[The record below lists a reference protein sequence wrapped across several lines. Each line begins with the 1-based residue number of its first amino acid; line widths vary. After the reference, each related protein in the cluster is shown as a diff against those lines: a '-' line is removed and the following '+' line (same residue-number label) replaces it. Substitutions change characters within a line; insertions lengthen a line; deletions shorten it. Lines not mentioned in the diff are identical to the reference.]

1 MIRVLV
7 SSCLLGNPVRYNG
20 SDAPSDKKILN
31 LWKREGRLVHFCPEI
46 SAGFPTPR
54 PPAETVGGD
63 GIFVLNGQAR
73 VFEDTGADVTEQFI
87 LGANKA
93 LVFARKNEVQLAI
106 LTDGSPSCGS
116 TYVYDGSFTGG
127 TSPGKG
133 VTAELLE
140 QNGIRVFNE
149 DQIEEALEYLKYLE
163 TSLEDNH
170 LSKNLDGENTGSI

>member
-20 SDAPSDKKILN
+20 SDAPSDKDILN
-31 LWKREGRLVHFCPEI
+31 LWKSEGRLVHFCPEI

-63 GIFVLNGQAR
+63 GKFVLAGNAR
-73 VFEDTGADVTEQFI
+73 VFEDTGADVTEQFV
-87 LGANKA
+87 LGAKKA
-93 LVFARKNEVQLAI
+93 LIFAQKKDVQIAI

-127 TSPGKG
+127 TLPGKG
-133 VTAELLE
+133 VTAELFE
-140 QNGIRVFNE
+140 QNGIRVFSE
-149 DQIEEALEYLKYLE
+149 DQIEEALEYLKHLE
-163 TSLEDNH
+163 KSLKD
-170 LSKNLDGENTGSI
+170 K